1 MLLPPRDH
9 DQWKHHC
16 LTGSLHQLIASVRS
30 ARSLSESTQTS
41 RVIQPRPPPAPP
53 RHHPPP
59 RGSSPL
65 AERRPRGIR
74 HFSLPEILT
83 LITKHTHPRAAKS
96 RHHPA
101 HRITRS
107 SGRSSS
113 SSSSNGV
120 AHHDG
125 VPLRR
130 GAGARGGGGAAA
142 RLAGG
147 GEGGRRQGRVPARGA
162 PLRRGVRVQGRRRRR
177 GPPRRDVRGRGR
189 RAVGDRCRRR
199 RRQRRVRRVGREARD
214 ARGEEEVRADL
225 RHHAHRQGLPQLS
238 CGEREEGLWMQ

>member
-130 GAGARGGGGAAA
+130 GAGARGGGARRARWRWRGRPPAGPSASTRRTTAA
-142 RLAGG
+142 R
-147 GEGGRRQGRVPARGA
+147 
-162 PLRRGVRVQGRRRRR
+162 VRVQGRRRRR
-177 GPPRRDVRGRGR
+177 GR
-189 RAVGDRCRRR
+189 RAVMFAAAAVALSAIGAGAGGASAAFAESDVKR
-199 RRQRRVRRVGREARD
+199 GTPEAKKKY
-214 ARGEEEVRADL
+214 AQICVTMPTAKVC
-225 RHHAHRQGLPQLS
+225 HN
-238 CGEREEGLWMQ
+238 

>member
-125 VPLRR
+125 VLSAVAPGARRRRARR
-130 GAGARGGGGAAA
+130 GSLAVARAAAGRAECQHEAHHCGEGCGCRGGAAPRA
-142 RLAGG
+142 A
-147 GEGGRRQGRVPARGA
+147 A
-162 PLRRGVRVQGRRRRR
+162 P
-177 GPPRRDVRGRGR
+177 
-189 RAVGDRCRRR
+189 
-199 RRQRRVRRVGREARD
+199 
-214 ARGEEEVRADL
+214 
-225 RHHAHRQGLPQLS
+225 
-238 CGEREEGLWMQ
+238 